1 MCCSIHSIGKILQLI
16 NFLFIGGIVVIVAL
30 SLAASIM
37 MMQNSEDI
45 SNDII
50 ALEDQLYENPAYILD
65 SWSKKPFIG
74 LEMVASSEDCP
85 SSHPDPF
92 EFITTGETTNVLDGV
107 RYCGKRGGSTISDQG
122 EFLGS

>member
-1 MCCSIHSIGKILQLI
+1 MCCSIHSIGKILQVI
-16 NFLFIGGIVVIVAL
+16 NFLIMGGIVIIVAL

-45 SNDII
+45 ANDII

-74 LEMVASSEDCP
+74 L
-85 SSHPDPF
+85 
-92 EFITTGETTNVLDGV
+92 
-107 RYCGKRGGSTISDQG
+107 
-122 EFLGS
+122 